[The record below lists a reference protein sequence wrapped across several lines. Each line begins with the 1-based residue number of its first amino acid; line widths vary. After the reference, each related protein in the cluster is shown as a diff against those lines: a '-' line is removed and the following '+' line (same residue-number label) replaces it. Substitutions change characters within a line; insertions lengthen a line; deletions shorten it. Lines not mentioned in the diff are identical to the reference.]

1 MLLQEEGNAV
11 SKATKSINNATQK
24 VFDAKDTVFSLFG
37 AEKPAPAPTPAKSIC
52 HLYITILY
60 QLNSIKSLIYVF
72 FAGQSAAKAS
82 NFAAPPLPTI
92 TAPGPLKTEAE
103 PVKKATETS
112 SPSTKA
118 ASASVAPQKAAA
130 AAATVT
136 AVSAKVDKIVEQ
148 KPSVPVKLPPVVQQA
163 LPKTFDD
170 LEKDIDVAARI
181 AVDEYTKAVKA
192 LQEYAEDVKTVVDR
206 AIESSDNSVWSL
218 LKNKTS
224 ARDTAVE
231 AAERAAQ
238 EAQNRVNQLEKH
250 ITAFN
255 KTVAPD
261 LLEKAKRTI
270 SAVSDQL
277 NHSKNDLYVA
287 KDSAK
292 LSEQYWKKVEE
303 ARNYFVDQVQSLFPG
318 VDLSERKWNLNKD
331 DVDLFILH
339 AYSHILA
346 YQKELQKIHA
356 EGEIR
361 LRRAIDAL
369 KGDDQ
374 TEAVNRQIE
383 YLLEKEKQK
392 LSLDN
397 QKKLLRI
404 QSESEASLRQQ
415 LKVQTEAHTD
425 HLQDA
430 ISGKERELRRVF
442 EREMNEK
449 LSVEQSTYKIQLAT
463 MLGKLKGMDAALKGK
478 FYLLLFGFSGVGF

>member
-1 MLLQEEGNAV
+1 MPQ
-11 SKATKSINNATQK
+11 
-24 VFDAKDTVFSLFG
+24 
-37 AEKPAPAPTPAKSIC
+37 
-52 HLYITILY
+52 
-60 QLNSIKSLIYVF
+60 
-72 FAGQSAAKAS
+72 
-82 NFAAPPLPTI
+82 I
-92 TAPGPLKTEAE
+92 TAPGPLKVEAE
-103 PVKKATETS
+103 PAK
-112 SPSTKA
+112 
-118 ASASVAPQKAAA
+118 KAAA
-130 AAATVT
+130 ASTAPTKAAPAT
-136 AVSAKVDKIVEQ
+136 AASPKAPIVAAAVAAPAKVTKAAEP
-148 KPSVPVKLPPVVQQA
+148 KPSPPVQLPPAVQQA
-163 LPKTFDD
+163 LPQTFDD

-181 AVDEYTKAVKA
+181 AVAEYTKAVRT
-192 LQEYAEDVKTVVDR
+192 LQEYAEDVKKVVDH
-206 AIESSDNSVWSL
+206 AIEKTDNSVWSL

-231 AAERAAQ
+231 TAERAAQ
-238 EAQNRVNQLEKH
+238 EALGRINQLEKH

-255 KTVAPD
+255 KTVSPE

-270 SAVSDQL
+270 TAVSNQL
-277 NHSKNDLYVA
+277 SHAKNDLYVA
-287 KDSAK
+287 KDTAK

-318 VDLSERKWNLNKD
+318 VDLSDRKWSLHKD

-346 YQKELQKIHA
+346 YQKELQKAHA

-383 YLLEKEKQK
+383 YLLEKEKQN
-392 LSLDN
+392 LTLDN
-397 QKKLLRI
+397 QKRLLRI

-430 ISGKERELRRVF
+430 LGEKERELRRVF
-442 EREMNEK
+442 ERELNEK
-449 LSVEQSTYKIQLAT
+449 LSIEQSSYKIQLAT
-463 MLGKLKGMDAALKGK
+463 MLGKLKGMDAALKGTCM
-478 FYLLLFGFSGVGF
+478 FGVCVCVTVL

>member
-1 MLLQEEGNAV
+1 M
-11 SKATKSINNATQK
+11 I
-24 VFDAKDTVFSLFG
+24 LFNF
-37 AEKPAPAPTPAKSIC
+37 
-52 HLYITILY
+52 L
-60 QLNSIKSLIYVF
+60 
-72 FAGQSAAKAS
+72 GQSSAKAS
-82 NFAAPPLPTI
+82 NLAAPPLPQL

-112 SPSTKA
+112 APSPKA
-118 ASASVAPQKAAA
+118 APVAAPQKAAA
-130 AAATVT
+130 AVAAVT
-136 AVSAKVDKIVEQ
+136 AVPPKADKIVEQ
-148 KPSVPVKLPPVVQQA
+148 KPSAPVKLPPVVQQA
-163 LPKTFDD
+163 LPKTFED

-192 LQEYAEDVKTVVDR
+192 LQEYAEDVKIVVDR
-206 AIESSDNSVWSL
+206 AIEKSDNSVWSL

-231 AAERAAQ
+231 TAERAAQ
-238 EAQNRVNQLEKH
+238 EAQNRINQLEKH
-250 ITAFN
+250 IVAFN
-255 KTVAPD
+255 KSVAPD

-270 SAVSDQL
+270 SAVANQL
-277 NHSKNDLYVA
+277 NQSKNDVYVA

-303 ARNYFVDQVQSLFPG
+303 ARNYFVDEVQSLFPG

-356 EGEIR
+356 DGEIR

-392 LSLDN
+392 LNLDN

-430 ISGKERELRRVF
+430 VSEKERELRRVF

-449 LSVEQSTYKIQLAT
+449 LSIEQSTYKIQLAT

-478 FYLLLFGFSGVGF
+478 FHNLVGLVDVRVQLLQI